1 MTVFLL
7 MCVLLYEWL
16 MYRPVNWKEIIC
28 YLSVTVL
35 SLPLVYYVPQS
46 FAILSLLVYG
56 YHHSLFLKDEKGFGV
71 LLAGISC
78 FLFICG
84 FRYLD
89 ISLITSFLLFVL
101 LEYISERI
109 LKREENRTVVYQNR
123 LLKQQMDEVQ
133 NIYLTMRGWRHDY
146 HNHLQ
151 ALKSYLALGKTDAMV
166 KYLNDLESELDS
178 IDTQYH
184 TGNLNVDAILN
195 SKLSI
200 AEKDEI
206 RIKCDATVPP
216 VLSVSEL
223 DLCVILGNLLDNAM
237 ESCRKLENKEER
249 FIRVYVGVLKKQ
261 LYISVTNATS
271 ESVKMRTDTYFTTK
285 RGDHGFGLK
294 RVDNCVKK
302 YDGYLNRQNE
312 PGVFATEI
320 LLPL

>member
-1 MTVFLL
+1 MTLILL
-7 MCVLLYEWL
+7 VLILLYEWFV
-16 MYRPVNWKEIIC
+16 YRPVNCKE
-28 YLSVTVL
+28 TVFYIL
-35 SLPLVYYVPQS
+35 ITVFSGLLVWRFPQS
-46 FAILSLLVYG
+46 FAMLCFLIYG
-56 YHHSLFLKDEKGFGV
+56 CHHSLFLKEENVFG
-71 LLAGISC
+71 LLLTVISA

-84 FRYLD
+84 RFYLQID
-89 ISLITSFLLFVL
+89 MITSFLLFVL

-109 LKREENRTVVYQNR
+109 LKREENKTVVYQNK

-200 AEKDEI
+200 AEKDKI

-216 VLSVSEL
+216 VLTVNEL
-223 DLCVILGNLLDNAM
+223 DICVILGNLLDNAM
-237 ESCRKLENKEER
+237 ESCRKLENTDDR
-249 FIRVYVGVLKKQ
+249 FIRVYIGILKKQ
-261 LYISVTNATS
+261 LYISVTNATN

-285 RGDHGFGLK
+285 RGEHGFGLK

>member
-1 MTVFLL
+1 MV
-7 MCVLLYEWL
+7 
-16 MYRPVNWKEIIC
+16 YRPVNWKEIIC
-28 YLSVTVL
+28 YLSATVL

-56 YHHSLFLKDEKGFGV
+56 YHHSLFLKEEKGFGV
-71 LLAGISC
+71 LLAGISV

-166 KYLNDLESELDS
+166 KYLNDLESE
-178 IDTQYH
+178 
-184 TGNLNVDAILN
+184 LN